1 MILLV
6 EETAIGA
13 KLALAHGGTGVK
25 VGPGEIK
32 TPLASPPTE
41 KLFLGTTYVTCF
53 CNILKLQV
61 RKIL

>member
-1 MILLV
+1 MNLLM

-32 TPLASPPTE
+32 TPLARNSLNP
-41 KLFLGTTYVTCF
+41 C
-53 CNILKLQV
+53 
-61 RKIL
+61 

>member
-1 MILLV
+1 MNLLM

-32 TPLASPPTE
+32 TPSASPVSPP
-41 KLFLGTTYVTCF
+41 KLRNCFLAQLVSQLLIATS
-53 CNILKLQV
+53 
-61 RKIL
+61 